1 LLCSTIE
8 DLSAAPKSGTA
19 KAANLKIRDIGIVND
34 ADLERLTVKELRELM
49 ARIETAIR
57 AGIRAKMTAKT
68 QTQTQPT
75 LATEKAAPSAII
87 DLERERDMWLMSRRA

>member
-1 LLCSTIE
+1 M
-8 DLSAAPKSGTA
+8 
-19 KAANLKIRDIGIVND
+19 ND

-68 QTQTQPT
+68 QTQPT
-75 LATEKAAPSAII
+75 LAAEKAAPSAVI